1 MFCLNILLV
10 SNETLI
16 LRLLAEQVGDQLRL
30 EDMLDRCKDGK
41 KLYKSDISYLQR
53 LSPKDTEN
61 PIVFT
66 EEAFVYKETPEIK
79 NKRTSVIVLTTVLI
93 VIAVAAAILLS
104 LIVFTNLIYFHG
116 IPQEGFCTGDDDLP
130 FCVEK
135 PYFQD
140 FLQLHFEY
148 IYDKI
153 VELSN

>member
-1 MFCLNILLV
+1 MI
-10 SNETLI
+10 SNETTI
-16 LRLLAEQVGDQLRL
+16 LRLLAEQIGDQFRL
-30 EDMLDRCKDGK
+30 EDLLDRCKAGK

-66 EEAFVYKETPEIK
+66 EEPFVYTKPPEIK
-79 NKRTSVIVLTTVLI
+79 NKRTSVMVLTVVII

-116 IPQEGFCTGDDDLP
+116 IPQEGFCTGSDDLP

-140 FLQLHFEY
+140 FLQLHFEH